1 MEVHRYSVV
10 VFCFVFFKCFV
21 WFFLLFLLLFFF
33 KPVFSFTP
41 SVKNLDAIIGGKAQ
55 DSAAGFGKA
64 PGSL

>member
-1 MEVHRYSVV
+1 MEVDRYSVV
-10 VFCFVFFKCFV
+10 VFCFFQVFCLVFLAFFVFFV
-21 WFFLLFLLLFFF
+21 GFF

-41 SVKNLDAIIGGKAQ
+41 SVKNLDAITGGKAQ